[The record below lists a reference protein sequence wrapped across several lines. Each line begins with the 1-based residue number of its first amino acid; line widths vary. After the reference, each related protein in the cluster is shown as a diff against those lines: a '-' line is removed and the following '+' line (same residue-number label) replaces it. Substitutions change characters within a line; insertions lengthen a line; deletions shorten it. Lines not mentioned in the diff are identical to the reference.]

1 MHVTSECFIPFLV
14 SFVVQKDSIY
24 KERLDQLIRRMQE
37 AGLINHWYRVE
48 MEKVAKLAKRQTKST
63 SVEIQSIEH
72 YKGPF
77 ALYCLLIGV
86 AILVFVMELAL
97 SKPSLETH
105 FSEDF
110 EKFAYKWY

>member
-14 SFVVQKDSIY
+14 SLVVQKDSIY
-24 KERLDQLIRRMQE
+24 KERIDQMIRRMQE

-48 MEKVAKLAKRQTKST
+48 MEKVAKLAKRQTKSA

-77 ALYCLLIGV
+77 ALYCLLI
-86 AILVFVMELAL
+86 AISILVFIVELAF
-97 SKPSLETH
+97 SNPSLETH
-105 FSEDF
+105 FPDDF
-110 EKFAYKWY
+110 DKYNYKW